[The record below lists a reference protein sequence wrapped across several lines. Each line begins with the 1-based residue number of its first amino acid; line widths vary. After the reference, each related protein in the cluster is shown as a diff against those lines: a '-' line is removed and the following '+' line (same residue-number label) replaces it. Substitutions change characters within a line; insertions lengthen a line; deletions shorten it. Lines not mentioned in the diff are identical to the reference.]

1 MTTYIINFSGP
12 INPVTSERIRDTCLH
27 ALSQGASEI
36 RLHISSEGGSTV
48 HGFTL
53 YHFLRSIPVP
63 LVMHNTGNIDSIAVV
78 VFLAGTTRLAC
89 PHSRFLIHPLQWGFN
104 SGTVDHARLRE
115 YVSSLDNDLERY
127 AQVFEE
133 RTKGTKEP
141 LDIRTHLSDQE
152 KVVTPAVSLASG
164 ITTGIAEAAILEGAI
179 SCWISSL

>member
-12 INPVTSERIRDTCLH
+12 INTLTAERIRDTCLQV
-27 ALSQGASEI
+27 LSQGASEI
-36 RLHISSEGGSTV
+36 RLHISSEGGSTL

-63 LVMHNTGNIDSIAVV
+63 LVIHNIGNIDSIAVI
-78 VFLAGTTRLAC
+78 VFLAGTVRLAS

-104 SGTVDHARLRE
+104 SGTVDHSRLRE

-127 AQVFEE
+127 VQIFEE
-133 RTKGTKEP
+133 RTQGAQES
-141 LDIRTHLSDQE
+141 LDIRTHLSGHEQ
-152 KVVTPAVSLASG
+152 VVTPAVALASG
-164 ITTGIAEAAILEGAI
+164 IATEIAEAAMLEGVV